1 MYNYNYNVSYLHI
14 DGDEGDTEYR
24 KHLLKSFNLNE
35 MSDDVVSIQ
44 DKIYEKFKNN
54 NDFKNLLKKG
64 KDFGFQIPFQLDDK
78 WVLTMLFSYH
88 FFQNFHYCLKDLFI
102 NDNIS
107 QENFTKISNLLS

>member
-44 DKIYEKFKNN
+44 DTIY
-54 NDFKNLLKKG
+54 
-64 KDFGFQIPFQLDDK
+64 
-78 WVLTMLFSYH
+78 
-88 FFQNFHYCLKDLFI
+88 
-102 NDNIS
+102 
-107 QENFTKISNLLS
+107 